1 MSVSVGIDLGTTYS
15 AVAYVPEGENTPKII
30 MNSEG
35 RKITP
40 SVIQFM
46 NGNLIFG
53 IPRQVLVS
61 FLVLIRIG
69 ALILMAVLLLNL

>member
-40 SVIQFM
+40 
-46 NGNLIFG
+46 L
-53 IPRQVLVS
+53 
-61 FLVLIRIG
+61 
-69 ALILMAVLLLNL
+69 